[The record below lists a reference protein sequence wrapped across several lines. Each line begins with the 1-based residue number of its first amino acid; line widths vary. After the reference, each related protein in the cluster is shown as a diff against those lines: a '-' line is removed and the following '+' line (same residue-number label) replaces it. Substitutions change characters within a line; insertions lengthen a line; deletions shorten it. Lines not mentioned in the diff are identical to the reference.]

1 MRQRGLNA
9 GAYLPIARYSGV
21 RMDNVE
27 NHRIAAIKSAP
38 PANTRGDMSS
48 FSSISKFLN
57 FRKFFANSI
66 SLLRSGGIRRRLLRW
81 GLSLFGIALLLVV
94 TAGYMYMVKQIRQD
108 AAALQSELASVTSEQ
123 IRTFVRRKIDRF
135 SDSADALALY
145 SLGSKEQ
152 QLLLGLLVKND
163 SSFTDASIINAEGM
177 EVVKVSDRK
186 VYFPSDLTDQ
196 SKSIKFAKALKG
208 DDYISQVYTSA
219 RAQPYVTLAIP
230 LWGAAQNIVGVV
242 SAEADLSFLWEAI
255 GKTRFGSAG
264 YAYLVD
270 EHGNL
275 IAHKDATLVLKRMDL
290 QQVDGVRRFL
300 RDPTHTD
307 ANPASEGKGLT
318 GDPVLVTYAPVPE
331 LGWAVI
337 LEEPIDAALANV
349 EILKRSALL
358 FLVVG
363 LVIGTVIIAW
373 VSQKITTP
381 IQQLGRDA
389 ATIGAGNLNYRAD
402 IRTGDEIEE
411 LATEFNKMTE
421 ALQNSHATL
430 EQKVAQ
436 RTKEI
441 TALYEVTTTVNQSLA
456 VKEISDAVI
465 AKITEIFRFESTRV
479 FLFNELDELELRAT
493 YSHSPEDLPRPR
505 PHRRGEG
512 VIGRVAQSGEPMVFD
527 DINADGRYA
536 ELSTSNASLSAHL
549 RFFAVFPIKTQSRV
563 FGVVVF
569 NARSPRKLTSDESR
583 LLTSMSE
590 QLAVAVEKAGLFHQA
605 ETRLQQ
611 LSVLNAIGAAVSQSL
626 ELEVV
631 LKKALEK
638 MIEAL
643 NFDACWIYM
652 LDSSETELRLLA
664 QQGLSDE
671 TAHSMERRTLTTG
684 ISGTIFKT
692 GKPLVFDDINDG
704 KYQRISRKNTVS
716 ALGFGGAAGFPIKA
730 GEKTIG
736 VLHLAT
742 RTPRRFASDELQLI
756 ESIAHEIGVAAENA
770 QLFAQV
776 NQKTAELG
784 QMNHELEQAN
794 RAKSE
799 FISAMSHELR
809 TPLNVIMGNAELT
822 GDGFFGEINPE
833 QKRAMTQVRHHS
845 QFLLKL
851 VNDVLAL
858 SRLDAKKMSLELSS
872 VDLNEIVTHAQGHID
887 QLNRQNRLQVDWDVE
902 RDLPTIV
909 TDATKLEEIFQ
920 NLIGNA
926 FKFTPQG
933 RIELRVKNLRD
944 LARVEFTI
952 ADTGIGIEEQDME
965 RIFSAFEQIR
975 EAHTGDFNGV
985 GLGLNIVKKYLD
997 LMKGDIRVKSRVGEG
1012 STFTF
1017 SLPHSVELHS

>member
-1 MRQRGLNA
+1 
-9 GAYLPIARYSGV
+9 
-21 RMDNVE
+21 
-27 NHRIAAIKSAP
+27 
-38 PANTRGDMSS
+38 
-48 FSSISKFLN
+48 
-57 FRKFFANSI
+57 
-66 SLLRSGGIRRRLLRW
+66 
-81 GLSLFGIALLLVV
+81 
-94 TAGYMYMVKQIRQD
+94 MVAQIQSD
-108 AAALQSELASVTSEQ
+108 AAALQSEIASVTAEQ
-123 IRTFVRRKIDRF
+123 IRTFVRRKIERF
-135 SDSADALALY
+135 SDNAAALNLY
-145 SLGSKEQ
+145 PEGSKEQ

-163 SSFTDASIINAEGM
+163 SSFTDASIINADGM

-196 SKSIKFAKALKG
+196 SKSIKFIKALKG
-208 DDYISQVYTSA
+208 EDFISPVYTSA
-219 RAQPYVTLAIP
+219 QAQPYVTLAIP
-230 LWGAAQNIVGVV
+230 LWGAAQSIVGVV

-255 GKTRFGSAG
+255 GKIQFGTTG

-270 EHGNL
+270 GHGNL
-275 IAHKDATLVLKRMDL
+275 IAHKDATLVLKRMK
-290 QQVDGVRRFL
+290 FL
-300 RDPTHTD
+300 RNPTRTD
-307 ANPASEGKGLT
+307 ATPAREGKGLT
-318 GDPVLVTYAPVPE
+318 GNPVLVTYAPVRE

-337 LEEPIDAALANV
+337 LEEPIEAALANV
-349 EILKRSALL
+349 ELLKRSALL

-363 LVIGTVIIAW
+363 LIIGTVIIAW

-389 ATIGAGNLNYRAD
+389 ATIGAGNLEYRAD
-402 IRTGDEIEE
+402 IKTGDEIEE

-430 EQKVAQ
+430 EQKVVQ

-465 AKITEIFRFESTRV
+465 GKITEIFHFESTRV
-479 FLFNELDELELRAT
+479 FLFNDEMNELELRAT
-493 YSHSPEDLPRPR
+493 YSQSPEDLPRPR
-505 PHRRGEG
+505 AHRRGEG

-527 DINADGRYA
+527 DIHSDARYA

-549 RFFAVFPIKTQSRV
+549 SFFAVFPIKTQSRV
-563 FGVVVF
+563 FGVIVF
-569 NARSPRKLTSDESR
+569 NARAPRKLTADEIR

-652 LDSSETELRLLA
+652 LDSGETELRLLA
-664 QQGLSDE
+664 QQGLGEE
-671 TAHSMERRTLTTG
+671 TARSMDRRKLTAG
-684 ISGTIFKT
+684 ISGTIVET
-692 GKPLVFDDINDG
+692 GKPLVFDNINDG
-704 KYQRISRKNTVS
+704 KYQKISRKNTIS

-730 GEKTIG
+730 GDKTIG

-742 RTPRRFASDELQLI
+742 RMPRRFASDELQLI

-784 QMNHELEQAN
+784 QMNQELEQAN
-794 RAKSE
+794 HAKSE

-822 GDGFFGEINPE
+822 SDGFFGDINPE
-833 QKRAMTQVRHHS
+833 QKRAMTQIRHHS

-858 SRLDAKKMSLELSS
+858 SRLDAKKMSLELSD

-887 QLNRQNRLQVDWDVE
+887 QLNRQNRLEVNWEIE

-909 TDATKLEEIFQ
+909 TDVTKLEEIFQ

-933 RIELRVKNLRD
+933 RINLRVRNLRD

-1017 SLPHSVELHS
+1017 SLPHSVELNS